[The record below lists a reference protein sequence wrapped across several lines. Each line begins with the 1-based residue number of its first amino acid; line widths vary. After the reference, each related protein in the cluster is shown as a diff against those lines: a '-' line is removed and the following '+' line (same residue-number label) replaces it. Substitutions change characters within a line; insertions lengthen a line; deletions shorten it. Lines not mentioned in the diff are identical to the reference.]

1 MESLQNL
8 FRELPF
14 PPKVKEN
21 LRLFLL
27 LKKVFQET
35 FLELKD
41 TVEPLYFEE
50 GVLYLGVS
58 NHYQLQELSGR
69 YLEIL
74 ERLKKGLP
82 ENERKSL
89 KNIRFLWKKGEKN
102 LRYKKEI
109 KFNLRKEE
117 LEALKVSSEKLP
129 DRELALLFSRLFKT
143 LSSLNL

>member
-8 FRELPF
+8 FKDLPF

-27 LKKVFQET
+27 LKKVFEET

-41 TVEPLYFEE
+41 TVQPLYFEE
-50 GVLYLGVS
+50 GVLYFGVS
-58 NHYQLQELSGR
+58 NHYQLQDLSGR

-74 ERLKKGLP
+74 EKLKKGLP
-82 ENERKSL
+82 EKERNSL
-89 KNIRFLWKKGEKN
+89 KGIKFLWKKGEKMPY
-102 LRYKKEI
+102 RREI
-109 KFNLRKEE
+109 KFKLRKEE

-129 DRELALLFSRLFKT
+129 DKELALLFSKLFNT